1 MASRLKSLELQGYKT
16 FASRILFEF
25 PGRITAIVGPNGSGK
40 SNIADAIRW
49 VLGEQSF
56 SLLRARKTEDMIF
69 SGSEHRPRAGMAL
82 ATIVFDN
89 EDQWLPLEFNEV
101 SITRRAYRD
110 GQNEYLLNGQRVR
123 LKEITE
129 LLSRAGLSERTYTII
144 GQGLID
150 AALSLRPE
158 ERRRFF
164 EEAAGVGLYRIRRE
178 EALNRLD
185 ATRRNLERVQDILT
199 ELEPRVK
206 SLERQAQRAQEYERI
221 SADLKLLLREWYGY
235 HWYQS
240 QQRIVHS
247 REAVKKL
254 EQRLADQRDRVEGL
268 ENRLKEIRDSL
279 TDVVSQIEALK
290 EQKQNLEREK
300 ARVERQMAVLE
311 ERQVA
316 LEAQQQDA
324 RVERERLETER
335 TEIQVQIATLER
347 ERDQVQVEIEGA
359 QREIGTLTQQLET
372 RLSEE
377 QALIARKSEL
387 QAAIQNLE
395 KRHMAYG
402 IERESHQRRLR
413 ELDEQMR
420 RASRQKEELVRV
432 LEEVK
437 NQLAQK
443 RQAIEALESRARQ
456 LSSELGILSQQLEA
470 NRERLRQLQKE
481 QDAVEAAIL
490 KAQAEL
496 SVIEQAE
503 ATLEGF
509 SQGTQAVLQAIQNG
523 QLTVRVQRLS
533 QVLSVSPEYERA
545 IAAALGDRIEGL
557 ILDNPLS
564 LEDLLSYL
572 EGEDRG
578 RAVLLTTQDEL
589 RKPEPLALQDEACLG
604 RAADFVQTPEEIQ
617 VIVQALLGNTWVVRH
632 RKDAQRLLT
641 QLSPGERLV
650 TLQGEIFGGDGVIV
664 AGLDRRVSLVTRRRR
679 QKELKET
686 LRRLEQKLEKLR
698 GEKQAIE
705 IELVRLENER
715 IGKEREYKR
724 QRGDLEQRQRERDGL
739 LGRLRRQQEELN
751 RIEESFRHNEAQR
764 RVIEQQIE
772 TLVEHTQVTQTE
784 LETLREQLKQVSEA
798 MDALA
803 VGTIREQIAHWR
815 SVERMASQRLSY
827 LTQRLGD
834 YQHNLQRAE
843 ARLKDLDEKTIQSQ
857 SMLSGLDQEI
867 SVLRQQ
873 HQELA
878 QAETK
883 LSEGFL
889 PLEAE
894 QHRLKVEQEQV
905 MGEWRA
911 QQQQLAL
918 LEKQYQQ
925 AQLEHMRDEEA
936 LAALQ
941 RRIEE
946 DLGLVS
952 FTYIETVAG
961 QEPLPLN
968 GLVAELPAR
977 QQLPP
982 EIEESIS
989 RYRSQLKRIGNI
1001 SPDLLKE
1008 YQELKARY
1016 DYLHT
1021 QMEDLKQAESD
1032 LREIIAEL
1040 DGLIKEAFA
1049 RTFKAV
1055 ATEFQQNFVRLF
1067 GGGEARLYLDDESRP
1082 GEAGIEIEV
1091 RLPGRREQ
1099 GLALLSGGE
1108 RSLTSVALVFSLLKV
1123 APPPFCIL
1131 DEVDAMLDEANVGRF
1146 CEMLKELSQATQ
1158 FIIITHNRNTVQTAD
1173 VIYGVTMGKDMT
1185 SQVISLKLENLAE
1198 ILV

>member
-69 SGSEHRPRAGMAL
+69 SGSEHRPRAGMAM

-185 ATRRNLERVQDILT
+185 ATRRNLERVQDVLA

-240 QQRIVHS
+240 QQRVVHS
-247 REAVKKL
+247 REAVKKI
-254 EQRLADQRDRVEGL
+254 EQRLSDQRARVEGL
-268 ENRLKEIRDSL
+268 EIRLKEIRENL
-279 TDVVSQIEALK
+279 TDVVSRIEALK
-290 EQKQNLEREK
+290 EQEQNLERQK
-300 ARVERQMAVLE
+300 AQIERQIAVME
-311 ERQVA
+311 ERRAA
-316 LEAQQQDA
+316 LLVQQQNA
-324 RVERERLETER
+324 GVEHERLETER
-335 TEIQVQIATLER
+335 TEIQVQIATVER
-347 ERDQVQVEIEGA
+347 EREQVQVEVNGA
-359 QREIGTLTQQLET
+359 QREIRALTQQLET
-372 RLSEE
+372 RSSEE

-387 QAAIQNLE
+387 QAAILNLE

-402 IERESHQRRLR
+402 VERESHQRRLR

-420 RASRQKEELVRV
+420 RAGRQKEELVRV
-432 LEEVK
+432 LEEAK
-437 NQLAQK
+437 NQLTRK
-443 RQAIEALESRARQ
+443 RQAIEALEARGRQ
-456 LSSELGILSQQLEA
+456 LSSELGSLSQQLEA

-481 QDAVEAAIL
+481 QDAVEAAML

-496 SVIEQAE
+496 AVIEQAE
-503 ATLEGF
+503 AALEGF
-509 SQGTQAVLQAIQNG
+509 SQGTRAVLQAVQNG
-523 QLTVRVQRLS
+523 QIDVRVQRLS
-533 QVLSVSPEYERA
+533 QALSVSPEYERA
-545 IAAALGDRIEGL
+545 IAAALGERIEGL
-557 ILDNPLS
+557 VLENPRS
-564 LEDLLSYL
+564 IEDLLSFL
-572 EGEDRG
+572 EGDDRG
-578 RAVLLTTQDEL
+578 RAIFLMNQDFHH
-589 RKPEPLALQDEACLG
+589 KPESLALQDEACLG
-604 RAADFVQTPEEIQ
+604 RATDFVQASEAIQ
-617 VIVQALLGNTWVVRH
+617 GVIQALLGTTWVVRH
-632 RKDAQRLLT
+632 RRDAQRLLSR
-641 QLSPGERLV
+641 LSPGERLV
-650 TLQGEIFGGDGVIV
+650 TLQGEVFSGDGVII
-664 AGLDRRVSLVTRRRR
+664 AGLDRRVSLVTRHRR
-679 QKELKET
+679 QQELRET
-686 LRRLEQKLEKLR
+686 LRRLEQKLGQLR
-698 GEKQAIE
+698 SEKQVTENDLAQ
-705 IELVRLENER
+705 LENER
-715 IGKEREYKR
+715 VGKEREYKR
-724 QRGDLEQRQRERDGL
+724 QRGELEQRRREQDGM
-739 LGRLRRQQEELN
+739 LGRIRRQEEDLR
-751 RIEESFRHNEAQR
+751 RIEETLRQGEAQR
-764 RVIEQQIE
+764 NVIEQQIDALE
-772 TLVEHTQVTQTE
+772 KHSQAAQTE
-784 LETLREQLKQVSEA
+784 LNTLHKQLEQVNEA
-798 MDALA
+798 IEALA
-803 VGTIREQIAHWR
+803 VGTIKDQIAHWR
-815 SVERMASQRLSY
+815 SVERMATQRLNYLAQRLS
-827 LTQRLGD
+827 D
-834 YQHNLQRAE
+834 YQHALQRTE
-843 ARLKDLDEKTIQSQ
+843 GRLKDLNEKTIQAQ
-857 SMLSGLDQEI
+857 GMFTGLEREI
-867 SVLRQQ
+867 VLLRQQ
-873 HQELA
+873 YQELL
-878 QAETK
+878 QAETD
-883 LSEGFL
+883 LRGSIL
-889 PLEAE
+889 PLEVE
-894 QHRLKVEQEQV
+894 QRRLQVEQEQV

-918 LEKQYQQ
+918 LEKQFQQ

-936 LAALQ
+936 LATLQ

-968 GLVAELPAR
+968 GLVAELPAL

-982 EIEESIS
+982 DLEESIS
-989 RYRSQLKRIGNI
+989 RYRSQLKRIGTI

-1016 DYLHT
+1016 DYLYT
-1021 QMEDLKQAESD
+1021 QMEDLKKAESD

-1055 ATEFQQNFVRLF
+1055 AAEFQQNFVRLF

-1198 ILV
+1198 IMV